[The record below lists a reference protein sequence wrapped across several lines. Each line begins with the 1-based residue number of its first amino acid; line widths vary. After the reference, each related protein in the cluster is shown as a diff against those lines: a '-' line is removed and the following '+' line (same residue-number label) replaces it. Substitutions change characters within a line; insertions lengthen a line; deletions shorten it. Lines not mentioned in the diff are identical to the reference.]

1 MVYNEY
7 TLDVQNTLSFIIHSP
22 EVLGAVLWKQNLADI
37 KGKKDIF
44 GLMVCKKK
52 GRHNVSCHTH
62 SS

>member
-52 GRHNVSCHTH
+52 KEDIT
-62 SS
+62 